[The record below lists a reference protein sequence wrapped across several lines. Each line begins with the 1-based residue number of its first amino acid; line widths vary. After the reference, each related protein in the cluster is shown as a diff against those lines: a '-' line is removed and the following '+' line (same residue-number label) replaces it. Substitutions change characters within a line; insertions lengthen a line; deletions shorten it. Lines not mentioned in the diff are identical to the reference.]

1 MHFIKTLIPLALFTV
16 PILAVP
22 TPATENGL
30 EARAPPKSA
39 PKQAPKKPATVT
51 CTPTKSKAKEK
62 KFVVEIE
69 KVKIEAT
76 NAGFAAGKSSYP
88 HVFGNQE
95 KINWGVEAC
104 TSGKPTLYEYPVFW
118 QGYKGAVWQKDEKVK
133 NQNVSPLRV
142 VYANSKGSV
151 VYCGV
156 MTHVEVSKDYRGSK
170 EFKKCV

>member
-1 MHFIKTLIPLALFTV
+1 MHFIKTLIPLALFTA
-16 PILAVP
+16 PIWAVP
-22 TPATENGL
+22 TPATEDSL
-30 EARAPPKSA
+30 EARASEA
-39 PKQAPKKPATVT
+39 KK
-51 CTPTKSKAKEK
+51 K

-95 KINWGVEAC
+95 TINWGVKAC
-104 TSGKPTLYEYPVFW
+104 TNGKPTLYEYPVFW

-142 VYANSKGSV
+142 VYTNSKGSV

-170 EFKKCV
+170 EFKKCA